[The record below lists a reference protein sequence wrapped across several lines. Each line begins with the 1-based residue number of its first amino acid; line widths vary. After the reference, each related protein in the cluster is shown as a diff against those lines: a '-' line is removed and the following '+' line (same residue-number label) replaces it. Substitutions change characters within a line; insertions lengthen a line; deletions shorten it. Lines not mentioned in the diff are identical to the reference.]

1 MSATEDETTLPPA
14 TFTWSLLDILDGLQ
28 DPAISQSTQG
38 LVHKYVHEAAEYVVK
53 IRGHVPKSE
62 LVREIRFTQVAGE
75 LGVGVHVVGYI
86 YGRDVAD
93 MIGFAMPCLRV
104 IEPAT
109 MTRID
114 KLDIFH
120 QIRQI
125 IPRLHQRQIVHGD
138 IKLSNMLL
146 DSGNTLKLCDFGT
159 SACMQETK
167 YPTAISVRWC
177 SPYRLDP
184 FAPRRPLI
192 ANEDIYASGLTVWEL
207 FVGEIPFADIDSDD
221 DEADLE
227 GQIRSGLVVDVSR
240 INDQEVELYVKECLN
255 VFT

>member
-14 TFTWSLLDILDGLQ
+14 TFTWSLHDILDGLQ
-28 DPAISQSTQG
+28 NPAISQSTQG

-53 IRGHVPKSE
+53 IRGQVPKSE
-62 LVREIRFTQVAGE
+62 LVREIRFTQIAGE
-75 LGVGVHVVGYI
+75 LGVGVVGYI
-86 YGRDVAD
+86 YGRDAD
-93 MIGFAMPCLRV
+93 LIGFAMPCLRV
-104 IEPAT
+104 IDPTT
-109 MTRID
+109 MTHVE
-114 KLDIFH
+114 KMNIFH

-125 IPRLHQRQIVHGD
+125 IPRLHHECQIVHGD

-159 SACMQETK
+159 SAWMHETK

-177 SPYRLDP
+177 SPYRLDSL
-184 FAPRRPLI
+184 APRRALI
-192 ANEDIYASGLTVWEL
+192 ANEDIYASGLAVWEL

-227 GQIRSGLVVDVSR
+227 GQIRSGLRVDVGR